1 MINSRRVSVSAVIGA
16 MGIVYGDI
24 GTSPLYAMQSALD
37 AAGNFD
43 AEVVLG
49 VLSLI
54 FWSLAISVTLK
65 YLTVIMRADNE
76 GEGGI
81 LALFALAQRRLITG
95 STWGKVAVGL
105 ALAGTA
111 FFFCDALITPAIS
124 VLSAVEGLEVLNA
137 GFKSWVI
144 PVTIAVIAVLFAYQ
158 RHGTAK
164 VASLFGPIMLVWFVV
179 IAVIGAIPISRNPQ
193 VLAAL
198 NPYCGLGLL
207 VHRPQVALAIIG
219 AVFLAITG
227 GEALYADMGHFGKRP
242 VRIAWFALV
251 GPALVI
257 NYFGQGALLLELG
270 KPVDHPLY
278 YLVPATVLPWLVTLA
293 AAATVIAS
301 QATISGAF
309 SMARQAVHLD
319 LLPRLRVLQTS
330 ALEHGQI
337 YVPIVNWL
345 VFPAVIAFVV
355 GFGSSDALGGAYG
368 AAVVGTMVVTTI
380 LGAFVAATQWNW
392 PKWQVAALFG
402 LMLVT
407 DSAFVAGNLTKV
419 PTGGWIPLTLG
430 AALCLIFTT
439 WRSGRLELR
448 AALAK
453 MAVPRSELAKLV
465 AGVHRVPGTGV
476 FLASN
481 ANLVPSALIRNV
493 EIADTPRQDPVQR
506 LRIEEPLPG
515 VHWIT
520 ARFGFMETPDVAEA
534 LKACRA
540 RGLRVFTEDSSF
552 FVGRHVVRAR
562 PLPWRLP
569 KDLKRFKAF
578 TLGKT
583 VLMGRKTF
591 ESIGRALPGRVNL
604 VLTRDR
610 GWFAAGAIVVHS
622 VEQAL
627 EHGGGCDELV
637 VIGGAEVYRLVLP
650 IARRIYLTH
659 VQADVP
665 GDTFFPGFDPTQW
678 ADVEC
683 SMHPADEDHVYPV
696 TCVTLER
703 RNAPQAPRH
712 H

>member
-1 MINSRRVSVSAVIGA
+1 
-16 MGIVYGDI
+16 
-24 GTSPLYAMQSALD
+24 
-37 AAGNFD
+37 
-43 AEVVLG
+43 

-65 YLTVIMRADNE
+65 YLTVIMRADNQ

-95 STWGKVAVGL
+95 STWAKVAVGL

-124 VLSAVEGLEVLNA
+124 VLGAVEGLEVLDPD
-137 GFKSWVI
+137 FKSWVI
-144 PVTIAVIAVLFAYQ
+144 PITIAVITVLFAYQ
-158 RHGTAK
+158 RRGTAK
-164 VASLFGPIMLVWFVV
+164 VASLFGPIMVVWFVV
-179 IAVIGAIPISRNPQ
+179 IAVIGAIPIAHNPQ
-193 VLAAL
+193 ILVAL
-198 NPYCGLGLL
+198 NPYRGLL
-207 VHRPQVALAIIG
+207 LLFHRPPVALAIIG

-257 NYFGQGALLLELG
+257 NYFGQGALLLQLG
-270 KPVDHPLY
+270 EPVSHPIY
-278 YLVPATVLPWLVTLA
+278 HLVSPQLLPWMVALATA
-293 AAATVIAS
+293 AAVIAS

-330 ALEHGQI
+330 ALEQGQI
-337 YVPIVNWL
+337 YVPVVNWL

-368 AAVVGTMVVTTI
+368 AAVVGTMVVTTV

-392 PKWQVAALFG
+392 PLWQVVGLFG

-407 DSAFVAGNLTKV
+407 DTAFVAGNLTKV
-419 PTGGWIPLTLG
+419 PAGGWIPLTLG
-430 AALCLIFTT
+430 AILCLVFTT
-439 WRSGRLELR
+439 WRNGRLELR

-453 MAVPRSELAKLV
+453 LAVPRSQLAKLV

-481 ANLVPSALIRNV
+481 ANLVPSALIRNIEHNCVVHQRVIILNV
-493 EIADTPRQDPVQR
+493 EIADTPRQDPVRR
-506 LRIEEPLPG
+506 LQIEETVPSVFL
-515 VHWIT
+515 IS

-562 PLPWRLP
+562 PLPGLRGLQRRLFARMQQYSTQAAEFFRMP
-569 KDLKRFKAF
+569 F
-578 TLGKT
+578 
-583 VLMGRKTF
+583 
-591 ESIGRALPGRVNL
+591 
-604 VLTRDR
+604 RD
-610 GWFAAGAIVVHS
+610 
-622 VEQAL
+622 
-627 EHGGGCDELV
+627 V
-637 VIGGAEVYRLVLP
+637 VILSTA
-650 IARRIYLTH
+650 
-659 VQADVP
+659 
-665 GDTFFPGFDPTQW
+665 
-678 ADVEC
+678 VEI
-683 SMHPADEDHVYPV
+683 
-696 TCVTLER
+696 
-703 RNAPQAPRH
+703 
-712 H
+712 

>member
-1 MINSRRVSVSAVIGA
+1 MNHERRLSASAIVGA

-24 GTSPLYAMQSALD
+24 GTSPLYTMQSALD
-37 AAGNFD
+37 AAGTFN
-43 AEVVLG
+43 AESVLG

-54 FWSLAISVTLK
+54 FWSLTISVTLK
-65 YLTVIMRADNE
+65 YVTVIMQADNE

-95 STWGKVAVGL
+95 STWARVAVGL

-124 VLSAVEGLEVLNA
+124 VLGAVEGLEVLNPS
-137 GFKSWVI
+137 FKSWVI
-144 PVTIAVIAVLFAYQ
+144 PLTVAVIAVLFAYQ

-164 VASLFGPIMLVWFVV
+164 VARLFGPIMLVWFVV
-179 IAVIGAIPISRNPQ
+179 IAVIGALPIGRHPQ

-198 NPYCGLGLL
+198 DPLHGIGLL
-207 VHRPQVALAIIG
+207 FHRPQVALAIIG

-227 GEALYADMGHFGKRP
+227 GEALYADMGHFGRRP
-242 VRIAWFALV
+242 VRIAWFAVV

-270 KPVDHPLY
+270 KPVDHPLF
-278 YLVPATVLPWLVTLA
+278 YLVPTSVLPWLVGLATA
-293 AAATVIAS
+293 AAVIAS

-330 ALEHGQI
+330 ALEQGQI

-392 PKWQVAALFG
+392 PKWQVGGLFG
-402 LMLVT
+402 VMLIT
-407 DSAFVAGNLTKV
+407 DLAFVMGNLTKV
-419 PTGGWIPLTLG
+419 PNGGWIPLTLG
-430 AALCLIFTT
+430 AILCLIFYT

-448 AALAK
+448 AALSK
-453 MAVPRSELAKLV
+453 LAVPRTELGKLV

-481 ANLVPSALIRNV
+481 AKLVPSALIRNIEHNCVVHQRVIILNV
-493 EIADTPRQDPVQR
+493 EIADTPRQDPVRR
-506 LRIEEPLPG
+506 LHIEEPVPG
-515 VHWIT
+515 VHFIT

-562 PLPWRLP
+562 PLPGLRGLQRRLFARMQQYSTQAAEFFRMP
-569 KDLKRFKAF
+569 F
-578 TLGKT
+578 
-583 VLMGRKTF
+583 
-591 ESIGRALPGRVNL
+591 
-604 VLTRDR
+604 RD
-610 GWFAAGAIVVHS
+610 
-622 VEQAL
+622 
-627 EHGGGCDELV
+627 V
-637 VIGGAEVYRLVLP
+637 VILNTA
-650 IARRIYLTH
+650 
-659 VQADVP
+659 
-665 GDTFFPGFDPTQW
+665 
-678 ADVEC
+678 VEI
-683 SMHPADEDHVYPV
+683 
-696 TCVTLER
+696 
-703 RNAPQAPRH
+703 
-712 H
+712 